1 MVFRLEESIAAVCAP
16 SPGPDADLR
25 VCQAV
30 FESRRYLV
38 YAAESLLVVLVEAP
52 AVSSSSARDQAK
64 SASRFELWQVW
75 NAQDPIRCVRFNS
88 SKKVARGALA
98 LCIDEG
104 RGVLL
109 MPASATSS
117 RAAAMAEASRAST
130 LGDAGGVPPSM
141 AAGSDLIPRSD
152 YVKAHLHLHLPRWAE
167 SVRWKCDDRLL
178 NHLEWVESGDD
189 LFLLGAGEKMSIWKL
204 VDDSVHVYLQRTVT
218 LSSGGGLSVESPLPV
233 VPVCHFDVAPSGRF
247 AATAGKH
254 DRVVKLWNLGELS
267 PHEGTP
273 MYLFLAHTRALV
285 SMTWSKEANVYSAR
299 SSVASTPRACEMLFT
314 LDRAGNIS
322 IWRENIAPLRSF
334 VLWKQF
340 AAEDFNSSSLCQ
352 NGSSLKSRIREFGL
366 VNHYWARGIPKAVPS
381 INEALLSECTVMDA
395 LCLFHYG
402 YGSLNDAR
410 RNELV
415 SQRMDSITQMN
426 AKLLGDRCGAV
437 ADTHVG
443 ETFICGNVALEKTF
457 AVHLTYGV
465 LSNGD
470 FCIFRVES
478 IPFSGVSPRLSLL
491 LSFSDLREQLA
502 DAHVY
507 SVSSSDYQ
515 DQESESASFFVE

>member
-1 MVFRLEESIAAVCAP
+1 MVFRLEESIAA
-16 SPGPDADLR
+16 
-25 VCQAV
+25 AV

-130 LGDAGGVPPSM
+130 LGDAG
-141 AAGSDLIPRSD
+141 SDLIPRSD

-167 SVRWKCDDRLL
+167 S
-178 NHLEWVESGDD
+178 WVESGDD

-267 PHEGTP
+267 PHE
-273 MYLFLAHTRALV
+273 
-285 SMTWSKEANVYSAR
+285 
-299 SSVASTPRACEMLFT
+299 
-314 LDRAGNIS
+314 
-322 IWRENIAPLRSF
+322 
-334 VLWKQF
+334 
-340 AAEDFNSSSLCQ
+340 
-352 NGSSLKSRIREFGL
+352 
-366 VNHYWARGIPKAVPS
+366 
-381 INEALLSECTVMDA
+381 
-395 LCLFHYG
+395 
-402 YGSLNDAR
+402 
-410 RNELV
+410 V

-478 IPFSGVSPRLSLL
+478 IPFSR
-491 LSFSDLREQLA
+491 QL
-502 DAHVY
+502 V
-507 SVSSSDYQ
+507 
-515 DQESESASFFVE
+515 

>member
-130 LGDAGGVPPSM
+130 LGDAGSFASASAQM
-141 AAGSDLIPRSD
+141 
-152 YVKAHLHLHLPRWAE
+152 
-167 SVRWKCDDRLL
+167 
-178 NHLEWVESGDD
+178 
-189 LFLLGAGEKMSIWKL
+189 
-204 VDDSVHVYLQRTVT
+204 
-218 LSSGGGLSVESPLPV
+218 
-233 VPVCHFDVAPSGRF
+233 GR
-247 AATAGKH
+247 
-254 DRVVKLWNLGELS
+254 
-267 PHEGTP
+267 
-273 MYLFLAHTRALV
+273 
-285 SMTWSKEANVYSAR
+285 
-299 SSVASTPRACEMLFT
+299 
-314 LDRAGNIS
+314 
-322 IWRENIAPLRSF
+322 
-334 VLWKQF
+334 
-340 AAEDFNSSSLCQ
+340 
-352 NGSSLKSRIREFGL
+352 
-366 VNHYWARGIPKAVPS
+366 
-381 INEALLSECTVMDA
+381 
-395 LCLFHYG
+395 
-402 YGSLNDAR
+402 
-410 RNELV
+410 
-415 SQRMDSITQMN
+415 
-426 AKLLGDRCGAV
+426 
-437 ADTHVG
+437 
-443 ETFICGNVALEKTF
+443 VALEKTF

-515 DQESESASFFVE
+515 DQESESASFFVEEDEGVQVATAFKAAMFQQYVTV

>member
-104 RGVLL
+104 RGVLF

-218 LSSGGGLSVESPLPV
+218 LSSDG
-233 VPVCHFDVAPSGRF
+233 
-247 AATAGKH
+247 
-254 DRVVKLWNLGELS
+254 
-267 PHEGTP
+267 
-273 MYLFLAHTRALV
+273 
-285 SMTWSKEANVYSAR
+285 
-299 SSVASTPRACEMLFT
+299 
-314 LDRAGNIS
+314 
-322 IWRENIAPLRSF
+322 
-334 VLWKQF
+334 
-340 AAEDFNSSSLCQ
+340 
-352 NGSSLKSRIREFGL
+352 
-366 VNHYWARGIPKAVPS
+366 
-381 INEALLSECTVMDA
+381 
-395 LCLFHYG
+395 
-402 YGSLNDAR
+402 
-410 RNELV
+410 
-415 SQRMDSITQMN
+415 
-426 AKLLGDRCGAV
+426 

-491 LSFSDLREQLA
+491 LRFSDLREQLA

-515 DQESESASFFVE
+515 DQESESASFFVEIEWSNSSSFFKQTTVEAPAKDYSMVVGLHKGGKKLKNYT